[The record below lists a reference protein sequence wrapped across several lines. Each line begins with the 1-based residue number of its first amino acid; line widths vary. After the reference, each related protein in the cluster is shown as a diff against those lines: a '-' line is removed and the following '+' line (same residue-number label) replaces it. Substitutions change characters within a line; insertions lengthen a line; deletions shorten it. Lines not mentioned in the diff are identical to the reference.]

1 MTFRESSRFRLD
13 SFLYSI
19 LIRYTYTSERT
30 RRACFFFFS
39 LKFSFC
45 QNLRQAQPKSISF
58 FPPLTR
64 PTRSVVPPI
73 SYTSYR
79 RILGRGV
86 PVVIVDTIYLA
97 LSRSSALSGG
107 SWLAPF
113 ANRTRSRFRRHPAFF
128 IFFFLFLDKKTYT
141 HHQLHSK
148 SKLNEKKLQ
157 NFTPTPQIL
166 HKKKTPKSQKDL
178 EVQPYR
184 ALSLIRGSRRPST

>member
-1 MTFRESSRFRLD
+1 VTFRESSRSRLD

-19 LIRYTYTSERT
+19 LIRYTYTSKRT
-30 RRACFFFFS
+30 RPTRRRACFFSFFPK
-39 LKFSFC
+39 LSFC
-45 QNLRQAQPKSISF
+45 QNLRQAHSQFISF
-58 FPPLTR
+58 SPPLTR

-73 SYTSYR
+73 SYTSYH

-97 LSRSSALSGG
+97 LSRSSALSGD
-107 SWLAPF
+107 SWLAPS
-113 ANRTRSRFRRHPAFF
+113 ADRIRDRTCSRSIATPFFF

-166 HKKKTPKSQKDL
+166 HKKRLLSPKKT
-178 EVQPYR
+178 
-184 ALSLIRGSRRPST
+184 